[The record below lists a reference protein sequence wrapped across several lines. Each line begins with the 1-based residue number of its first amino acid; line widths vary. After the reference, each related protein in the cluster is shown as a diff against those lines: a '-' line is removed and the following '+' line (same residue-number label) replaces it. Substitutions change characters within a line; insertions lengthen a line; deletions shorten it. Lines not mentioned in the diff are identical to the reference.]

1 MTEMGPGMPAK
12 RKPLG
17 PTIEAL
23 AHMQLE
29 PNECIFDWTENRDGV
44 VRVRLIDR
52 ELQRMLQRNRLRR
65 GGHGRGL
72 EFRWQDGQWVVS
84 VAGWIS

>member
-1 MTEMGPGMPAK
+1 MPAK
-12 RKPLG
+12 RRPLD
-17 PTIEAL
+17 PTIDAL
-23 AHMQLE
+23 AHQRLE
-29 PNECIFDWTENRDGV
+29 PHESILDWSKDRDGV

-52 ELQRMLQRNRLRR
+52 ELHRRMQENLIRR

-84 VAGWIS
+84 AGGWIS